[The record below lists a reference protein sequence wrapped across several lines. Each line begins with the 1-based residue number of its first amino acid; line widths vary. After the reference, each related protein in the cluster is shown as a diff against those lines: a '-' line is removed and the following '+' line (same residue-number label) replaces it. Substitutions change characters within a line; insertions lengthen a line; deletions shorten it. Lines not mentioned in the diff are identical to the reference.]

1 MFFLKQLSRGCCA
14 QTEATRGRQD
24 CISGARVS
32 SSTTSAIISG
42 GSTGGGVSAGRDIRM
57 DDE

>member
-24 CISGARVS
+24 CISGARVCYREVLPLP
-32 SSTTSAIISG
+32 ARLFRVVVLEG
-42 GSTGGGVSAGRDIRM
+42 EYPEGVT
-57 DDE
+57 